1 MIYFF
6 RKGTVIKVQKP
17 IDQLGIAIEVIE
29 SISNWFISVL
39 TIYFTVQVKVNFKHR
54 NSGGTLLIYLIYKYT
69 LNIFNLNDISFVLK
83 YACYSCYE
91 TKMGIILI
99 LINDY

>member
-6 RKGTVIKVQKP
+6 RKATVIKVQKP

-39 TIYFTVQVKVNFKHR
+39 TIYFTVQVKNKF
-54 NSGGTLLIYLIYKYT
+54 
-69 LNIFNLNDISFVLK
+69 
-83 YACYSCYE
+83 
-91 TKMGIILI
+91 
-99 LINDY
+99 